1 MHSAQLKRFLG
12 VSFLAMLVLAVYVG
26 VFTASVLKPTPAQAE
41 EETEGAAS
49 AAAENQAGGEA
60 ESSAKSESMLVWLY
74 KSLGLRYVIV
84 FLFITFNLV
93 ALFVMNILAV
103 RREAIIPP
111 ALLQMFEAHLNEK
124 RYQEAY
130 ELVKADESFL
140 GRVLA
145 AGMQQLSS
153 GYDAAVAA
161 MQEAGE
167 EENMKLEHRLGYVA
181 LIGQISPMFGLLG
194 TVDGMIIAFNKIA
207 QSTTT
212 PKPSELAQGIGMALV
227 TTLVGLIIAIP
238 SIVYYQ
244 FVRNRLNRLVSEV
257 GVISGELMKRF
268 ATVGTGA
275 KKA

>member
-1 MHSAQLKRFLG
+1 MYSAQLQRFWG
-12 VSFLAMLVLAVYVG
+12 VSFLAMLFLGVYVG
-26 VFTASVLKPTPAQAE
+26 VFTATALQPIPAQAE
-41 EETEGAAS
+41 EETGGAA
-49 AAAENQAGGEA
+49 AAGGE
-60 ESSAKSESMLVWLY
+60 SSAAGEAEATRPRESMLTWLY
-74 KSLGLRYVIV
+74 NSLGLRYVIV
-84 FLFITFNLV
+84 FLFLTFNLV

-103 RREAIIPP
+103 RRENVIPS

-212 PKPSELAQGIGMALV
+212 PKPSELAQGISMALV
-227 TTLVGLIIAIP
+227 TTLIGLIIAIP

-244 FVRNRLNRLVSEV
+244 IVRNRLNRLVNEV
-257 GVISGELMKRF
+257 GIITGELMKRF
-268 ATVGTGA
+268 AAVGAG

>member
-1 MHSAQLKRFLG
+1 MHNSYVKRLVAASFVGLVILG
-12 VSFLAMLVLAVYVG
+12 VYSGVLTAMLVR
-26 VFTASVLKPTPAQAE
+26 PTPVQAE
-41 EETEGAAS
+41 EASEEAAS
-49 AAAENQAGGEA
+49 STEAGKEEAAAPER
-60 ESSAKSESMLVWLY
+60 ESMLSWLY

-84 FLFITFNLV
+84 FLFLTFNLV

-103 RREAIIPP
+103 RRENIIPS
-111 ALLQMFEAHLNEK
+111 ALLQMFEDHLNNK

-145 AGMQQLSS
+145 AGMAQLSG

-212 PKPSELAQGIGMALV
+212 PKPSELAQGISMALV
-227 TTLVGLIIAIP
+227 TTLIGLIIAIP
-238 SIVYYQ
+238 SIAYYQ
-244 FVRNRLNRLVSEV
+244 IVRNRLNRLVNEV
-257 GVISGELMKRF
+257 GMISGELMKRF
-268 ATVGTGA
+268 APAGAA
-275 KKA
+275 KKS